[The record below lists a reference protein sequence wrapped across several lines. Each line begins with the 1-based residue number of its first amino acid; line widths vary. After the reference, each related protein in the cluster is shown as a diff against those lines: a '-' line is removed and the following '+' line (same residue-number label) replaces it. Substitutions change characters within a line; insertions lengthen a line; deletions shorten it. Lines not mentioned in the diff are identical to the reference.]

1 MNIISLYSFIA
12 AILGFS
18 AAILYEHTFSFRP
31 VRPWRNLVSH
41 WISLFILQ
49 FPVLMHRLWH
59 LRGFHPQ
66 HLHGSSSTRYL
77 FPLVPMSRWIMNWRA
92 FLHQWNSTNPHTLI
106 MKFSAGRPNPYDIK
120 LHIKNH
126 WGLSTEPIIARVD
139 PRHYLILPASYNDM
153 VLAQAHEVHK
163 IANCMFRLYR
173 WTKNFG
179 FGKYNTEVPV
189 WVRLPNLHF
198 VYFNPS
204 FLHRIG
210 NSIGKLLRQDYH
222 RANLLCMPGYA

>member
-1 MNIISLYSFIA
+1 MFLCTGYGTYE
-12 AILGFS
+12 GFTLS
-18 AAILYEHTFSFRP
+18 TFM
-31 VRPWRNLVSH
+31 VQV
-41 WISLFILQ
+41 
-49 FPVLMHRLWH
+49 
-59 LRGFHPQ
+59 PQ
-66 HLHGSSSTRYL
+66 DT
-77 FPLVPMSRWIMNWRA
+77 MSRWIMNWRA

-126 WGLSTEPIIARVD
+126 WGLSTEPIIALVD

-179 FGKYNTEVPV
+179 FGTYTSSTLTRPFFIGLEILSENYCVKMITRPTCCACPDM
-189 WVRLPNLHF
+189 RRDGCRPTA
-198 VYFNPS
+198 PS
-204 FLHRIG
+204 ASLDRE
-210 NSIGKLLRQDYH
+210 K
-222 RANLLCMPGYA
+222 